1 MLRRIWIFYRDG
13 FRNMTWG
20 RPLMW
25 LILLK
30 FVILFAVLRLFFF
43 RPAMQGLTDE
53 EKSDRVAEQLL
64 SSGTL

>member
-1 MLRRIWIFYRDG
+1 MLRRIWHFYRDG

-20 RPLMW
+20 RPLVW

-30 FVILFAVLRLFFF
+30 VFILFAVLRLFFS

-64 SSGTL
+64 NP